1 MSLSTFLLASSLSL
15 LYTLASIAVS
25 RLETRVSN
33 LEGELLVLQG
43 AIEFELDTRK
53 Q

>member
-1 MSLSTFLLASSLSL
+1 MSLSTFLLASSLSM
-15 LYTLASIAVS
+15 LYTIAAIAVA

-43 AIEFELDTRK
+43 VVEFELDTRK

>member
-15 LYTLASIAVS
+15 LYTLASIAVAQ
-25 RLETRVSN
+25 LETRVSN

-43 AIEFELDTRK
+43 AVEFELDTRK
-53 Q
+53 K